1 MAYSSSGVLD
11 TQSNISPDPHQIL
24 ARAERV
30 RDPLDSDTSVATDD
44 IHLMQLFVL
53 RFAGAL
59 CLIFGSIELGLGGS
73 LYDFFSDM
81 QIGAWWS
88 AILVVTAGF

>member
-1 MAYSSSGVLD
+1 MTLWHQLD

-44 IHLMQLFVL
+44 IF
-53 RFAGAL
+53 
-59 CLIFGSIELGLGGS
+59 
-73 LYDFFSDM
+73 D
-81 QIGAWWS
+81 
-88 AILVVTAGF
+88 